1 MIRKAI
7 ITALGVTLAA
17 GFLFGSSVFSYL
29 STGYDRVT
37 SRVEDSVPMEFQIDR
52 ARKMVADLSP
62 EIRNSMH
69 VIAKEEV
76 ALDQLNERINQ
87 AETHT
92 SKAKSEI
99 MQLQADLGDKKRV
112 YHYAGRSYSASQVK
126 EDLTRRFT
134 RFKVDDET
142 LEHLQKMRDARQ
154 ANLDAARQK
163 LTAMMSA
170 QKNLETDIAN
180 LEAKHKLVE
189 VAQASSEVIFDDSQ
203 LARAKQLITDIRTRL
218 DVAAKLANAS
228 VEVQAE
234 IPLDEPAADDIVDQ
248 VTQYFE
254 ASEPA
259 EAEVAAASFH
269 EEE

>member
-7 ITALGVTLAA
+7 ITALGVTLAT
-17 GFLFGSSVFSYL
+17 GFVFGTSVFSYL
-29 STGYDRVT
+29 STGYDRIT
-37 SRVEDSVPMEFQIDR
+37 SSVEESVPMEFQIDR

-76 ALDQLNERINQ
+76 ALDQLNERIRQ
-87 AETHT
+87 AEDHNA
-92 SKAKSEI
+92 KAKDDI
-99 MQLQADLGDKKRV
+99 MRLQADLGGNKRV

-142 LEHLQKMRDARQ
+142 LEHLRQMRDARQ

-189 VAQASSEVIFDDSQ
+189 VAQATSDFVFDDSQ
-203 LARAKQLITDIRTRL
+203 LSRAKQLITDIRTRL
-218 DVAAKLANAS
+218 DVSAKLANAS
-228 VEVQAE
+228 VDVQTE
-234 IPLDEPAADDIVDQ
+234 IPLDAPAADDIVDQ
-248 VTQYFE
+248 VTKYFGNE
-254 ASEPA
+254 NPFET
-259 EAEVAAASFH
+259 EVAAASFH
-269 EEE
+269 EED

>member
-17 GFLFGSSVFSYL
+17 GFVFGTSLFSYL

-37 SRVEDSVPMEFQIDR
+37 TRVEESVPMEFQIDR
-52 ARKMVADLSP
+52 ARKMVADLNP

-76 ALDQLNERINQ
+76 ALDQLNERITQ

-92 SKAKSEI
+92 AKAKGEI
-99 MQLQADLGDKKRV
+99 MQLQSDLSDNKRV

-142 LEHLQKMRDARQ
+142 LAHLQQMRDARQ

-189 VAQASSEVIFDDSQ
+189 VAQASSDIVFDDSQ
-203 LARAKQLITDIRTRL
+203 LAQAKQLISEIRTRL

-234 IPLDEPAADDIVDQ
+234 IPLDQPAADDIVDQ
-248 VTQYFE
+248 VTEYFE
-254 ASEPA
+254 RDEPTGD
-259 EAEVAAASFH
+259 EVATASFH

>member
-7 ITALGVTLAA
+7 ITALGLTLAA
-17 GFLFGSSVFSYL
+17 GFVFGTSVFSYV
-29 STGYDRVT
+29 STGYDRIT
-37 SRVEDSVPMEFQIDR
+37 SSVEESVPMEFQIDR
-52 ARKMVADLSP
+52 ARKMVADLNP

-87 AETHT
+87 AEANTA
-92 SKAKSEI
+92 KAKDQI
-99 MQLQADLGDKKRV
+99 MQLQADLGNNKRV

-142 LEHLQKMRDARQ
+142 LEHLRQMRDARQ

-189 VAQASSEVIFDDSQ
+189 VAQASSEIVFDDSQ
-203 LARAKQLITDIRTRL
+203 LSRAKQLITDIRTRL
-218 DVAAKLANAS
+218 DVSAKLANAS
-228 VEVQAE
+228 VDVQAE
-234 IPLDEPAADDIVDQ
+234 IPLDQPASEDIVDQ
-248 VTQYFE
+248 VAEYFDRE
-254 ASEPA
+254 SPQEV
-259 EAEVAAASFH
+259 EVAAASYH
-269 EEE
+269 DED